1 MQKEGHMTSAY
12 AVLKLLANV
21 ILQCAVCIFTFLCTY
36 RTLGNTKSKESV
48 TFNPFYSVFTV
59 VL

>member
-21 ILQCAVCIFTFLCTY
+21 ILQCAVCIFTF
-36 RTLGNTKSKESV
+36 
-48 TFNPFYSVFTV
+48 V
-59 VL
+59 VYISYTWKYKK